1 MVIFDFKIVY
11 GYRFFKLYILFF
23 SDCPCTSV
31 FKSDFSF
38 YGQFTCSSP
47 SLAFDYVFSFP

>member
-23 SDCPCTSV
+23 SDYSCTSV
-31 FKSDFSF
+31 FKSDFSSCS
-38 YGQFTCSSP
+38 QFTCSSP
-47 SLAFDYVFSFP
+47 SLAFDIEFML

>member
-23 SDCPCTSV
+23 SDYPCTSV
-31 FKSDFSF
+31 FKSDFSSCS
-38 YGQFTCSSP
+38 QFTCSSS
-47 SLAFDYVFSFP
+47 SLSFDIEWML